1 MSNKYY
7 VLQKFD
13 MSMEIPEVRNIRD
26 LFSDTVIEQEMLGIS
41 RLMYTTFNEANRVSK
56 GLDLLFKGKLKG
68 ESFVVVKEIEN
79 E

>member
-26 LFSDTVIEQEMLGIS
+26 LFSDTVIEQEMLGKS
-41 RLMYTTFNEANRVSK
+41 PLMYTTFNEANRVSK
-56 GLDLLFKGKLKG
+56 GLDLLFKAKLKG

>member
-13 MSMEIPEVRNIRD
+13 MSMEIPEVRNIRA
-26 LFSDTVIEQEMLGIS
+26 LCSDTVIAQEMLGKS
-41 RLMYTTFNEANRVSK
+41 PLMYTTFNEANKVSK

>member
-13 MSMEIPEVRNIRD
+13 MSMEVPEVKNIRD
-26 LFSDTVIEQEMLGIS
+26 LFSDIVIEQNMLGKS
-41 RLMYTTFNEANRVSK
+41 PLMYPTFNEANKVSK
-56 GLDLLFKGKLKG
+56 GLDLLFKGRLQG

>member
-13 MSMEIPEVRNIRD
+13 MPMEVPEVKNIRD
-26 LFSDTVIEQEMLGIS
+26 LFSDIVIEQNMLGKS
-41 RLMYTTFNEANRVSK
+41 PLMYNTFNEANKVSQ

-79 E
+79 D

>member
-26 LFSDTVIEQEMLGIS
+26 LFSDTVIEQEMLGKS
-41 RLMYTTFNEANRVSK
+41 PLMYTTFNEANKVSK

-68 ESFVVVKEIEN
+68 ESFVVVKEIDN

>member
-1 MSNKYY
+1 MNNKYY
-7 VLQKFD
+7 VLLKFNV
-13 MSMEIPEVRNIRD
+13 SMELPEIRSIRD
-26 LFSDTVIEQEMLGIS
+26 LFSDIVIEQDMLGKTP
-41 RLMYTTFNEANRVSK
+41 LMYTTFNEANKVSQ

>member
-13 MSMEIPEVRNIRD
+13 MPMEVPEVKNIRD
-26 LFSDTVIEQEMLGIS
+26 LFSDIVIEQNMLGKS
-41 RLMYTTFNEANRVSK
+41 PLMYNTFNEANKVSK
-56 GLDLLFKGKLKG
+56 GLDLLFKGRSNA
-68 ESFVVVKEIEN
+68 ESFVVVKEIDN